1 MEGMM
6 GARHMK
12 RIDITRELLTAPVY
26 PGDPEPRLEAMSRIE
41 LGDVCN
47 TSLLHACLH
56 TGTHLDAPRH
66 FVPEGA
72 DTEQA
77 LLEACV
83 GDCTVVA
90 FDGLLLGA
98 QAEALLG
105 RVRRRL
111 LFKGKTLIS
120 PSAAFVLS
128 DAGFRLVGV
137 EGPSVSP
144 AECEAAVHRQLL
156 GSGMVLLEG
165 LDLSA
170 AEPGGYF
177 LFAAPLKIRGGDGS
191 PVRAVLLTE

>member
-1 MEGMM
+1 
-6 GARHMK
+6 MK

-111 LFKGKTLIS
+111 LFKGK
-120 PSAAFVLS
+120 P
-128 DAGFRLVGV
+128 
-137 EGPSVSP
+137 
-144 AECEAAVHRQLL
+144 
-156 GSGMVLLEG
+156 
-165 LDLSA
+165 
-170 AEPGGYF
+170 
-177 LFAAPLKIRGGDGS
+177 
-191 PVRAVLLTE
+191 